1 MTAMTTPT
9 LATALF
15 TAAQSHAIDAQAM
28 LVLGVDSPTLM
39 SRAADAAFRVLRRR
53 WPEARRIAVL
63 CGPGNNGGD
72 GYLLALRAREEGLA
86 SRVVAVVEPV
96 SEEARA
102 ARDRFVKAGGDVS
115 ERLDLAGAEVLVDAL
130 LGTGLSRPPEDAV
143 AGAIHAIN
151 AAGLPVL
158 AVDIPSGLSA
168 DTGTTPGPCV
178 RADATV
184 TFIAHKRGMFTQEA
198 ADHVGVLELA
208 SLGADERVIAD
219 QPPSAILMQPQ
230 VLPRRRRQS
239 NKGQYGHVL
248 AIGGDHG
255 TGGAVLMCASAAL
268 RVGAG
273 LVSVA
278 TRVENIV
285 ALHAAR
291 PELMPH
297 AADGPQSLE
306 QPLAKASVLAVG
318 PGLGQ
323 GAWGHALWL
332 TALDAGLPMVLDADG
347 LNLLA
352 KQPRSFTAPTI
363 LTPHPGE
370 AGRLLDCDTRDIQ
383 ADRFAAAA
391 AIASKYHAVV
401 VLKGT
406 GSIVASPDGRLQVCP
421 WGNPGM
427 ASGGMGDI
435 LTGVIAGLL
444 AQCPEDAFDAACL
457 GTSVHARAGDL
468 AARRGE
474 IGLAATDL
482 LDTLR
487 TVLNGVDHA

>member
-1 MTAMTTPT
+1 MAAMTTPT
-9 LATALF
+9 LAAALF

-28 LVLGVDSPTLM
+28 QVLGVDSPTLM
-39 SRAADAAFRVLRRR
+39 ARAADAAFRALRRR
-53 WPEARRIAVL
+53 WPEARRIVVL
-63 CGPGNNGGD
+63 CGSGNNGGD
-72 GYLLALRAREEGLA
+72 GYLLALRAREEGLP
-86 SRVVAVVEPV
+86 SRVVAVVPPAT
-96 SEEARA
+96 EEARA
-102 ARDRFVKAGGDVS
+102 AHDRFVKGGGDVS
-115 ERLDLAGAEVLVDAL
+115 ARLDLAGADVLVDAL
-130 LGTGLSRPPEDAV
+130 LGTGLSRPPVDAM
-143 AGAIHAIN
+143 AQAIDAIN
-151 AAGLPVL
+151 DAGLPVL

-168 DTGTTPGPCV
+168 DTGTTAGRCV

-184 TFIAHKRGMFTQEA
+184 TFIAHKRGMFTQDA
-198 ADHVGVLELA
+198 ADHVGALELA
-208 SLGADERVIAD
+208 SLGADDRVIAD
-219 QPPSAILMQPQ
+219 QRPSAILMQPQ
-230 VLPRRRRQS
+230 ALPRRPRQS

-278 TRVENIV
+278 TRAENIV

-291 PELMPH
+291 PELMPR

-306 QPLAKASVLAVG
+306 QPLEKASVLAVG

-323 GAWGHALWL
+323 GSWGHALWL
-332 TALDAGLPMVLDADG
+332 TALDAGKPMVLDADG
-347 LNLLA
+347 LNMLA
-352 KQPRSFTAPTI
+352 KYPRRFTAATI

-370 AGRLLDCDTRDIQ
+370 AGRLLGCDTRDIQ

-391 AIASKYHAVV
+391 AIAGKYQAVV

-406 GSIVASPDGRLQVCP
+406 GSIVAAPDGRLQVCP

-444 AQCPEDAFDAACL
+444 GQHPDDPFAAACL

-468 AARRGE
+468 AAAGGE

-487 TVLNGVDHA
+487 AVLNGVDHA